1 CTPLLALITVAA
13 TVAISSR
20 VNDPRTAQQISAV
33 LILPIMLV
41 FFGQMTGLLVLNPF
55 VALVGAAVLALI
67 AAFTVWLAV
76 RLFQREAILTRWT

>member
-1 CTPLLALITVAA
+1 MLL
-13 TVAISSR
+13 
-20 VNDPRTAQQISAV
+20 
-33 LILPIMLV
+33 